1 MERLSSRGLLTVMA
15 GALITSSLM
24 VQFVGHILDMI
35 VKI

>member
-1 MERLSSRGLLTVMA
+1 MERLSNRGLLTIMA

-24 VQFVGHILDMI
+24 VQLVSHILDLI